1 MTEEITIFFQIIFI
15 DLILAGDNAI
25 IIGMVAS
32 KFPPEQRKKI
42 IFWGIG
48 GAVILRILLTLLTAY
63 LLQITGLRLI
73 GGLLLLYIV
82 YKLYV
87 DVIKNSGGG
96 EENIKVDNSSMLKA
110 IWTVL
115 LADFTMSLDNVL
127 GVAGAA
133 KDHYYLLIFGLVL
146 SIILMATAATLIS
159 KWIKDYKLQM
169 IAYAMAHN
177 CVYNTD
183 IDQGVILMCTPDN
196 FFQKFTIN
204 GREFREL
211 KWEWLGRVN
220 QYYELLA
227 L

>member
-87 DVIKNSGGG
+87 DVVKGSSHQDD
-96 EENIKVDNSSMLKA
+96 IKVDNSSFMKA
-110 IWTVL
+110 IWTIL

-133 KDHYYLLIFGLVL
+133 GDHYYLLVFGLVL
-146 SIILMATAATLIS
+146 SIVLMATAATLIS
-159 KWIKDYKLQM
+159 NWIKKYKWIAWAGLLAILIVAIELIY
-169 IAYAMAHN
+169 
-177 CVYNTD
+177 TD
-183 IDQGVILMCTPDN
+183 IKIL
-196 FFQKFTIN
+196 F
-204 GREFREL
+204 L
-211 KWEWLGRVN
+211 
-220 QYYELLA
+220 
-227 L
+227 

>member
-1 MTEEITIFFQIIFI
+1 MFAELFTPEQIAILTQIIFI
-15 DLILAGDNAI
+15 DLVLAGDNAI

-32 KFPPEQRKKI
+32 KFPPEQRKKV

-48 GAVILRILLTLLTAY
+48 GAVILRIILTLLTAY

-87 DVIKNSGGG
+87 DVIKKSEK
-96 EENIKVDNSSMLKA
+96 EEDIKVDNSSFLKA

-133 KDHYYLLIFGLVL
+133 GEHYGLLVFGLVL

-159 KWIKDYKLQM
+159 GWIKKYRW
-169 IAYAMAHN
+169 IAWLGLLAILVVAVELIY
-177 CVYNTD
+177 TD
-183 IDQGVILMCTPDN
+183 IKIL
-196 FFQKFTIN
+196 F
-204 GREFREL
+204 L
-211 KWEWLGRVN
+211 
-220 QYYELLA
+220 
-227 L
+227 

>member
-1 MTEEITIFFQIIFI
+1 MLAELFTPEQITILTQIIFI

-32 KFPPEQRKKI
+32 KFPPDQRKKV

-48 GAVILRILLTLLTAY
+48 GAVILRVILTLLTAY

-73 GGLLLLYIV
+73 GGILLLYIV

-87 DVIKNSGGG
+87 DVIKGAAK
-96 EENIKVDNSSMLKA
+96 EEDIKVDNSSFLKA

-133 KDHYYLLIFGLVL
+133 GHHYHLLIFGLVL
-146 SIILMATAATLIS
+146 SIILMAVAANLISGWIKKYKWIAWVGLLAILIVAIELIYTDIKTLI
-159 KWIKDYKLQM
+159 L
-169 IAYAMAHN
+169 
-177 CVYNTD
+177 
-183 IDQGVILMCTPDN
+183 
-196 FFQKFTIN
+196 
-204 GREFREL
+204 
-211 KWEWLGRVN
+211 
-220 QYYELLA
+220 
-227 L
+227 

>member
-48 GAVILRILLTLLTAY
+48 GAVILRILLTLITAY
-63 LLQITGLRLI
+63 LLQITGLRLL

-87 DVIKNSGGG
+87 DVIKNSQSD
-96 EENIKVDNSSMLKA
+96 EENIKVDSSSMLKA

-127 GVAGAA
+127 GVVGAA
-133 KDHYYLLIFGLVL
+133 KDHYFLLVFGLVL

-159 KWIKDYKLQM
+159 RWIKEYKWIAWVGLFAILFVAIDLIY
-169 IAYAMAHN
+169 
-177 CVYNTD
+177 TD
-183 IDQGVILMCTPDN
+183 IKLFI
-196 FFQKFTIN
+196 
-204 GREFREL
+204 
-211 KWEWLGRVN
+211 
-220 QYYELLA
+220 
-227 L
+227 